1 MLDAPQGSAAWLQ
14 ARLGKAT
21 ASRIADIVAK
31 TKSGWGASRE
41 NYMAELVA
49 ERLTGVPAES
59 YTNGAMQWGTATE
72 PQARAEYAFAADVDV
87 VEVGFIE
94 HPRIFMAGASPD
106 GVIGTDGLVE
116 LKAPNT
122 ATHLRTLLG
131 EPIAAK
137 YITQMQW
144 QMGTTGRLWC
154 DFCSFDPRLP
164 DYARLFIKRIYRDD
178 QMIADL
184 EVEVLE
190 FLKECDRK
198 TAAVRALGAK

>member
-1 MLDAPQGSAAWLQ
+1 MLDAPQGSQSWLR
-14 ARLGKAT
+14 ARLGRAT

-41 NYMAELVA
+41 NYLAELVA
-49 ERLTGVPAES
+49 ERLTGIPAES
-59 YTNGAMQWGTATE
+59 YTNGAMQHGIDTE

-87 VEVGFIE
+87 IEVGFVD
-94 HPRIFMAGASPD
+94 HPRIAMAGASPD
-106 GVIGTDGLVE
+106 GMIGDEGLVE

-131 EPIAAK
+131 EPIAGK
-137 YITQMQW
+137 YITQIQW
-144 QMGTTGRLWC
+144 QLACTGRAWC
-154 DFCSFDPRLP
+154 DLCSFDPRLP
-164 DYARLFIKRIYRDD
+164 DYARLFIKRVYRDD
-178 QMIADL
+178 KMIAEL

-190 FLKECDRK
+190 FLREVDKK

>member
-1 MLDAPQGSAAWLQ
+1 MLEVPQGSAAWLQ

-31 TKSGWGASRE
+31 TKSGWGASRY
-41 NYMAELVA
+41 NYEAELVA
-49 ERLTGVPAES
+49 ERLTGVPADT
-59 YTNGAMQWGTATE
+59 YVNGAMQHGTDTE

-94 HPRIFMAGASPD
+94 HPRIAMAGASPD
-106 GVIGTDGLVE
+106 GMVGDEGLVE

-144 QMGTTGRLWC
+144 QMGTTGRTWC

-164 DYARLFIKRIYRDD
+164 DYARLFIKRVYRDQAAID
-178 QMIADL
+178 SL
-184 EVEVLE
+184 EVEVVQ
-190 FLKECDRK
+190 FLREVDEK

>member
-1 MLDAPQGSAAWLQ
+1 MLDAPQGSEAWLQ

-31 TKSGWGASRE
+31 TKSGWGASRA
-41 NYMAELVA
+41 NYEAELVA
-49 ERLTGVPAES
+49 ERLTGIPAES
-59 YTNGAMQWGTATE
+59 YTNGAMQHGIDTE
-72 PQARAEYAFAADVDV
+72 PQARAEYAFAAEVDV
-87 VEVGFIE
+87 IEVGFVD
-94 HPRIFMAGASPD
+94 HPRIAMAGASPD
-106 GVIGTDGLVE
+106 GVIGDDGLVE

-122 ATHLRTLLG
+122 ATHLRTLFG

-178 QMIADL
+178 NMIADL
-184 EVEVLE
+184 ETEVRLFLE
-190 FLKECDRK
+190 E
-198 TAAVRALGAK
+198 VRAKTEQVRAMQHV